1 MPTGQTRLNSNK
13 CLPVKPAQRVHGSR
27 WAMWYASHTEA
38 VNKYSRNGIL
48 RVFYNGEDCHVTSI
62 VKWLANGRLTI
73 EAMSPKLVV
82 SLL

>member
-1 MPTGQTRLNSNK
+1 MPTGQTRPACTRESMGGVV
-13 CLPVKPAQRVHGSR
+13 CKPYKSCKQVH
-27 WAMWYASHTEA
+27 EE
-38 VNKYSRNGIL
+38 RN
-48 RVFYNGEDCHVTSI
+48 EDCHVTSI

>member
-1 MPTGQTRLNSNK
+1 MPTGQTRPACTRESMGGVVCKPCKSCKQVHEERNSP
-13 CLPVKPAQRVHGSR
+13 CVLLMERI
-27 WAMWYASHTEA
+27 Y
-38 VNKYSRNGIL
+38 
-48 RVFYNGEDCHVTSI
+48 CHVTSI

>member
-1 MPTGQTRLNSNK
+1 MPTGQTRPACTRESMGGVVCKPYKSCKQVHEERNSP
-13 CLPVKPAQRVHGSR
+13 CISV
-27 WAMWYASHTEA
+27 
-38 VNKYSRNGIL
+38 I
-48 RVFYNGEDCHVTSI
+48 NGEDCHVTSI

>member
-1 MPTGQTRLNSNK
+1 MPTGQTRPACTRESMGGVVCKPYKSCKQVHEERNSP
-13 CLPVKPAQRVHGSR
+13 C
-27 WAMWYASHTEA
+27 
-38 VNKYSRNGIL
+38 IL
-48 RVFYNGEDCHVTSI
+48 LMINGEDCHVTSI